1 MLNLAGRD
9 QGGYYHELFLR
20 GKVFL
25 SRRIQ
30 RIKVKG
36 RGTRKAA
43 SPETEPNFYI
53 TSFLPSTSLPSK
65 TAQVSMMG
73 TPMMA
78 LGPSMHLDTGGSPSL
93 HQLLTSSAFVAA
105 SQPHFHTSAKYLM
118 EEYQSQAHLQH
129 LHMARLRHLRMA
141 RLLQE
146 MDMVASIGQQNIP
159 AVWDRH
165 ATSIAMALA
174 LSRSHQQD
182 SATSPHLWRGYL
194 G

>member
-1 MLNLAGRD
+1 LNLVGLD

-20 GKVFL
+20 SKIFL

-36 RGTRKAA
+36 KGPRKAA
-43 SPETEPNFYI
+43 SPGTEPNFYI
-53 TSFLPSTSLPSK
+53 TSFLPSTSVPSK
-65 TAQVSMMG
+65 TAQVSMVGTTMMG
-73 TPMMA
+73 

-105 SQPHFHTSAKYLM
+105 PSPLFHTSASYLM
-118 EEYQSQAHLQH
+118 EAHQTQAHLQ
-129 LHMARLRHLRMA
+129 RLRMA
-141 RLLQE
+141 RLRQE
-146 MDMVASIGQQNIP
+146 MDMLASIGQQNIP
-159 AVWDRH
+159 SVWDRQ
-165 ATSIAMALA
+165 ATSTAMALA

-182 SATSPHLWRGYL
+182 SATSPHVWRGYL